1 MSEPSTPLMRQY
13 SAIKKEHPNALLFF
27 RLGDFYELFF
37 DDAILAAR
45 ELQITLTSRNKEKGV
60 NIPMCGVPYH
70 AAEGYIAKL
79 IRRGFKVAVCEQV
92 EDPRLATKLVRREVT
107 RVVTPGTAADSSLN
121 AEENNFL
128 AAVATVGDRVG
139 FAALDLSTGEFRAT
153 EFAGESA
160 GRRIQEELEQLR
172 PKEMLYGSSAPLLE
186 HASSTQLG
194 SFATLNGRDT
204 PHSTGTA
211 PVARISG
218 FGWAETP
225 LDDWIFAPD
234 HAIPLVENHFGVL
247 SLEGFGLAGKQAAA
261 SAAGAI
267 LYYIRS
273 TQRGTLDHV
282 DRIGFYERQNCLVLD
297 AVTVRNLELI
307 EPLFAGTD
315 AGVTLIRCLDATIT
329 PMGKRL
335 LRMWMLRPSLDRTE
349 IEARLDAVD
358 VQVKDIVGREEL
370 RRSLDGILDL
380 ERLLSRVTLETAN
393 PRDVLAL
400 GASLGKLPKV
410 RGVLAGLLA
419 PRLAMLHAAIDELGD
434 LRGKIESMLA
444 PEPPLTLNDGGV
456 IAAGIDKDLDEL
468 RDLSHNSKQYLAQV
482 ETRERE
488 RTGIGSLKVKF
499 NSIFGYYIEISKAN
513 LHHAPTDYE
522 RKQTLVNAE
531 RFTTPELKEY
541 ESKILDAQEKI
552 VEIERRLFAELRSA
566 IAAEAKRI
574 RQTALALAE
583 VDVLGSLAHIAAL
596 RNYCRPKF
604 EADNS
609 DQTADLEIVEGRHPV
624 IELQEMTIGND
635 RFVPNDLFLNS
646 KTHNIVVLT
655 GPNMG
660 GKSTYLRQAALIVIM
675 AQMGSFVPARSVRMG
690 IVDRVFTRI
699 GASDNVARG
708 RSTFMVEM
716 TETAA
721 ILHTATPRSLILLD
735 EVGRGTSTY
744 DGLAIAW
751 AAVEYLHARVRAK
764 TLFATHYFELT
775 ELAEQLSGVKNYH
788 VSVKETGGS
797 VVFLRR
803 VEPGAADRSYGIEV
817 AKLAGLPNEVVVR
830 AREVLAEHESSEH
843 RLSGHL
849 TPGSAPERP
858 AQLTIFTPLSQPVLE
873 KLREADL
880 DRMTPLEAL
889 NLLAELKK
897 ADWQKR
903 WQRRTQLIHASGQL
917 LIVGF
922 DGTEMSPRLASLLA
936 KIAPAGV
943 ILFARNIKGVEQTHT
958 LLRECQKC
966 VAMPLFTCV
975 DLEGG
980 TVDRFRNVL
989 GTAPSP
995 AEVFATGSRA
1005 LYRKHGRVIG
1015 ENCRALGFNVD
1026 FAPVLDLAFAA
1037 SRSVMSSR
1045 AVSDDPKQ
1053 VVVYAR
1059 EFLQGLRDAGVL
1071 GCGKH
1076 FPWAG

>member
-13 SAIKKEHPNALLFF
+13 AAIKKEHPNALLFF

-37 DDAILAAR
+37 DDAVLAAR

-60 NIPMCGVPYH
+60 AIPMCGVPYH
-70 AAEGYIAKL
+70 AADGYIAKL

-92 EDPRLATKLVRREVT
+92 EDPRLAKTLVRREVT

-153 EFAGESA
+153 EFGGELA

-172 PKEMLYGSSAPLLE
+172 PKEMLYGSSAPLFE
-186 HASSTQLG
+186 KRNRGETGVPSASSGQAL
-194 SFATLNGRDT
+194 ARPRADAR
-204 PHSTGTA
+204 PSTGTE
-211 PVARISG
+211 PVARVSAG
-218 FGWAETP
+218 GWAETP

-234 HAIPLVENHFGVL
+234 HAIPLLENHFGVL

-315 AGVTLIRCLDATIT
+315 AGVTLFRCLDATVT

-335 LRMWMLRPSLDRTE
+335 LRTWMLRPSLDRAE
-349 IEARLDAVD
+349 IEGRLDSVE
-358 VQVKDIVGREEL
+358 VQVKDLVRREEL

-400 GASLGKLPKV
+400 AASLARIPKV
-410 RGVLAGLLA
+410 RTVLAELSESRLSES
-419 PRLAMLHAAIDELGD
+419 RLAASRLGTLHGAIDELGD
-434 LRGKIESMLA
+434 LREKIDSTLV

-456 IAAGIDKDLDEL
+456 IAAGVDKDLDEL
-468 RDLSHNSKQYLAQV
+468 RDLSRNSKQYLAQV
-482 ETRERE
+482 EQRERE

-513 LHHAPTDYE
+513 LHLSPADYE

-583 VDVLGSLAHIAAL
+583 VDVLGCLAHIAAL
-596 RNYCRPKF
+596 RNYCRPRF
-604 EADNS
+604 E
-609 DQTADLEIVEGRHPV
+609 QTFDEAEKTEDVLDLEIVEGRHPV
-624 IELQEMTIGND
+624 IELQELAAGSE
-635 RFVPNDLFLNS
+635 RFVPNDLFLDS
-646 KTHNIVVLT
+646 SPHGATHNIVVLT

-675 AQMGSFVPARSVRMG
+675 AQMGSFVPARAVRLG

-699 GASDNVARG
+699 GASDNLARG

-721 ILHTATPRSLILLD
+721 ILHTATARSLILLD

-751 AAVEYLHARVRAK
+751 AAVEYLHAHVRAK

-849 TPGSAPERP
+849 TPGASTEPERP
-858 AQLTIFTPLSQPVLE
+858 TQLTIFTPLSQPVLE
-873 KLREADL
+873 KLREVDL
-880 DRMTPLEAL
+880 NRLTPLEAL

-897 ADWQKR
+897 E
-903 WQRRTQLIHASGQL
+903 I
-917 LIVGF
+917 
-922 DGTEMSPRLASLLA
+922 
-936 KIAPAGV
+936 
-943 ILFARNIKGVEQTHT
+943 
-958 LLRECQKC
+958 
-966 VAMPLFTCV
+966 
-975 DLEGG
+975 
-980 TVDRFRNVL
+980 
-989 GTAPSP
+989 
-995 AEVFATGSRA
+995 
-1005 LYRKHGRVIG
+1005 
-1015 ENCRALGFNVD
+1015 
-1026 FAPVLDLAFAA
+1026 
-1037 SRSVMSSR
+1037 
-1045 AVSDDPKQ
+1045 
-1053 VVVYAR
+1053 
-1059 EFLQGLRDAGVL
+1059 
-1071 GCGKH
+1071 
-1076 FPWAG
+1076 

>member
-13 SAIKKEHPNALLFF
+13 AAIKKEHPTALLFF

-37 DDAILAAR
+37 DDAVLAAR

-60 NIPMCGVPYH
+60 AIPMCGVPYH
-70 AAEGYIAKL
+70 AAEGYISKL

-92 EDPRLATKLVRREVT
+92 EDARLATKLVRREVT

-153 EFAGESA
+153 EFVGESA

-172 PKEMLYGSSAPLLE
+172 PREMLYGSSAPLLE
-186 HASSTQLG
+186 RVRVGTGVSPVQRST
-194 SFATLNGRDT
+194 
-204 PHSTGTA
+204 TA
-211 PVARISG
+211 PVALISG
-218 FGWAETP
+218 GGWAETP

-234 HAIPLVENHFGVL
+234 HAIPLLENHFGVL
-247 SLEGFGLAGKQAAA
+247 SLEGFGLAGKPAAA

-282 DRIGFYERQNCLVLD
+282 DRIGFYERQNGLVLD

-315 AGVTLIRCLDATIT
+315 AGVTLFRCMDATVT

-335 LRMWMLRPSLDRTE
+335 LRTWMLRPSLDPSE
-349 IEARLDAVD
+349 INGRLDSVE
-358 VQVKDIVGREEL
+358 VQVKDTVRREEL
-370 RRSLDGILDL
+370 RRALDGILDL

-393 PRDVLAL
+393 PRDMLAL
-400 GASLGKLPKV
+400 AASLARIPKV
-410 RGVLAGLLA
+410 RTVLAGLSA
-419 PRLAMLHAAIDELGD
+419 SRLGKLHIAIDELGD
-434 LRGKIESMLA
+434 LREKIDGTLV
-444 PEPPLTLNDGGV
+444 PEPPLTLSDGGA
-456 IAAGIDKDLDEL
+456 IAAGVDHDLDEL
-468 RDLSHNSKQYLAQV
+468 RDLSRNSKQYLAQV

-513 LHHAPTDYE
+513 LHLSPADYE

-583 VDVLGSLAHIAAL
+583 VDVLGCLAHIATL
-596 RNYCRPKF
+596 RNYCRPHF
-604 EADNS
+604 DEAEKAEDVG
-609 DQTADLEIVEGRHPV
+609 DLEIVEGRHPV
-624 IELQEMTIGND
+624 IELQELAAGSE
-635 RFVPNDLFLNS
+635 RFVPNELFLDAA
-646 KTHNIVVLT
+646 THNIVVLT

-660 GKSTYLRQAALIVIM
+660 GKSTFLRQAALIVIM
-675 AQMGSFVPARSVRMG
+675 AQMGSFVPARAVRMG

-699 GASDNVARG
+699 GASDNLARG

-721 ILHTATPRSLILLD
+721 ILHTATARSLILLD

-751 AAVEYLHARVRAK
+751 AAIEYLHARVHAK

-775 ELAEQLSGVKNYH
+775 ELAEQLNGVKNYH
-788 VSVKETGGS
+788 VSVKETSGS

-830 AREVLAEHESSEH
+830 AREVLAEHEAAERQLSE
-843 RLSGHL
+843 HL
-849 TPGSAPERP
+849 TPGSSTEPERP
-858 AQLTIFTPLSQPVLE
+858 TQLTIFTPLSQPVLE
-873 KLREADL
+873 KLREVDL
-880 DRMTPLEAL
+880 DRLTPLEAL

-897 ADWQKR
+897 E
-903 WQRRTQLIHASGQL
+903 I
-917 LIVGF
+917 
-922 DGTEMSPRLASLLA
+922 
-936 KIAPAGV
+936 
-943 ILFARNIKGVEQTHT
+943 
-958 LLRECQKC
+958 
-966 VAMPLFTCV
+966 
-975 DLEGG
+975 
-980 TVDRFRNVL
+980 
-989 GTAPSP
+989 
-995 AEVFATGSRA
+995 
-1005 LYRKHGRVIG
+1005 
-1015 ENCRALGFNVD
+1015 
-1026 FAPVLDLAFAA
+1026 
-1037 SRSVMSSR
+1037 
-1045 AVSDDPKQ
+1045 
-1053 VVVYAR
+1053 
-1059 EFLQGLRDAGVL
+1059 
-1071 GCGKH
+1071 
-1076 FPWAG
+1076 